1 MATINKEYSFM
12 EFPLSISRQSS
23 FPLDRYSV
31 FYTLSEAQAY
41 ASTSPL
47 SYPGQ
52 IIAVVD
58 KGVDEGEGTVSF
70 YGILID
76 GSLGEI
82 GGKVSVDN
90 VTIATNE
97 SGQLE
102 IKGFSSATP
111 GQQLRIAT
119 GGGLE
124 WFTPSSITVEGL
136 SSRLDTAEGEIDQLQ
151 TDVANK
157 VDKVEG
163 KVLSTNDF
171 TNELKTKLE
180 GIAAGAEVN
189 VQADWNETNDSSD
202 AYIKNKPTSLPA
214 DGGNADTVGGKSVND
229 TQESDQYLWTAAKT
243 KAYADGLLAANDA
256 MVFKGIVNSTTPLPT
271 TDYLVGWTYKVA
283 EAGTYADQSCE
294 IGDMII
300 CVTDWVNGTASNA
313 DWQVVQSNLDGAVTS
328 SATSSVDG
336 TIAVFDGTSGKVIK
350 VGSKT
355 IADLEYTLPSATATT
370 LGGVKITNVVSES
383 DSSAISADRK
393 LRIFNDSVI
402 AIDEKIISEDDAVIL
417 NCGGASTSIS

>member
-1 MATINKEYSFM
+1 MANINKDYSFM

-31 FYTLSEAQAY
+31 FYTKTEAETY
-41 ASTSPL
+41 ASTSPY

-52 IIAVVD
+52 VIAVVNET
-58 KGVDEGEGTVSF
+58 DETVEF
-70 YGILID
+70 FGIQID

-82 GGKVSVDN
+82 GGKVSVDD
-90 VTIATNE
+90 VTIATND

-102 IKGFSSATP
+102 IKGFSSATA
-111 GQQLRIAT
+111 GQQLRI
-119 GGGLE
+119 GVDGNLE

-136 SSRLDTAEGEIDQLQ
+136 SSRLDTAEDEIDQLQ

-163 KVLSTNDF
+163 KGLSANDF

-202 AYIKNKPTSLPA
+202 AYIQNKPTSLPA
-214 DGGNADTVGGKSVND
+214 DGGNADTVGGKSVDD

-283 EAGTYADQSCE
+283 EAGTYAGQDCE

-370 LGGVKITNVVSES
+370 LGGVKITNVVSDT